1 MMNMRFAFR
10 SLFRSPAYAAT
21 SIGTIALASTIFAIV
36 DGVLFKPLPYREAH
50 QLFSISGSSR
60 EAESPTA
67 VLSWADV
74 TYLRDSARVG
84 CNLTVARIRQVPG
97 TLNPLN

>member
-1 MMNMRFAFR
+1 MTNIRLACR

-21 SIGTIALASTIFAIV
+21 SIGTIALTIALASTVFAIV
-36 DGVLFKPLPYREAH
+36 DGVLFKPLPYKDPH

-60 EAESPTA
+60 DRESPTA

-74 TYLRDSARVG
+74 TYLRQADPSLSDAARMRG
-84 CNLTVARIRQVPG
+84 
-97 TLNPLN
+97 